1 LTSAICLK
9 QKLIDEKT
17 EKLRNAKRLTE
28 QYDEQLNHVMQAI
41 RQMRSRRDRELSKL
55 GMKMLLIDTM
65 NFIFYY
71 FYYFYYYYYYY
82 AYTVQKLR

>member
-1 LTSAICLK
+1 LTSAISLK
-9 QKLIDEKT
+9 QKLIDEKA

-55 GMKMLLIDTM
+55 GMNIKYVLHVV
-65 NFIFYY
+65 N
-71 FYYFYYYYYYY
+71 
-82 AYTVQKLR
+82 